1 MKNRFTILAVL
12 AGVLTVTSMVGS
24 SFAGEVSGEKSVKL
38 SKSDVF
44 NADTSVSLF
53 VSDIGIVSDKELA
66 EIKKNMY
73 INVLKADINENMKKA
88 NKG

>member
-1 MKNRFTILAVL
+1 MNKFAILAMM
-12 AGVLTVTSMVGS
+12 AGVLTITPLVGTSI
-24 SFAGEVSGEKSVKL
+24 AGEVSKEKSVKL

-53 VSDIGIVSDKELA
+53 VSDIGMISDKELA
-66 EIKKNMY
+66 EIKKNLY
-73 INVLKADINENMKKA
+73 INVLKADIDSNTKKQ